1 MMASRAATTT
11 DLLTE
16 ATVRIDIGG
25 EPNGS
30 GFFISPGYV
39 VTCAHVIDPYLE
51 TSAIARPTLGIVDTF
66 GRTHRLAGTPQVD
79 AATDLALLQLAE
91 ADTRVATV
99 LLDDGFEA
107 MDSLQSFGYPE
118 TKPDGESVTFEVE
131 GRTGGPVSSIKFKEG
146 QVRPGT
152 SGAPL
157 LNLRTGAVCGI
168 VVRTRNEQTSLGG
181 YGIRITTLLSVFER
195 VSKINDE
202 ANVADSRWLNSLD
215 AEQRPRFRLALTS
228 PADSTEFVLRV
239 GPDGDEWRV
248 DVVEVP
254 GDTVAAVPVDLNS
267 VRNEVP
273 RLFRA
278 WKLQRRIDE
287 GEQSRLLGRVLY
299 RSVMPAEIAKEFER
313 LAFAE
318 RSQVNV
324 SLHFDASMD
333 ADLIHLPWEHL
344 YLENGSRNLSVGTAP
359 QATFARVCDPRPIS
373 DPPAA
378 PSSASVLLLSAP
390 ARSLNDEST
399 RAAEAI
405 VGVVTAVGA
414 TSLARPDS
422 TLTLDELEDF
432 IAAGA
437 NVDVVHYI
445 GYGRYFSAHDEIAMR
460 GDSPAEAEFVDPEQ
474 LGQAMFPRPPRLV
487 VLQTFL
493 DDVLVPVDP
502 TAFAMPLLNQGV
514 EAVVAFPYPL
524 SGNIASKAAAGL
536 YERLASGMPIRTAV
550 QELRRSER
558 ASPWSRPALFMR
570 RPSDIALVSAG

>member
-1 MMASRAATTT
+1 MASPAATTS

-30 GFFISPGYV
+30 GFFISPAYV

-51 TSAIARPTLGIVDTF
+51 TSAIARPTLDIVDTF
-66 GRTHRLAGTPQVD
+66 GRTHRLAGNPQVD
-79 AATDLALLQLAE
+79 TATDLALLQLAE

-107 MDSLQSFGYPE
+107 TDSLQSFGFPE
-118 TKPDGESVTFEVE
+118 KKPNGESATFEVE
-131 GRTGGPVSSIKFKEG
+131 GRTGDPVSGIKFKEG

-168 VVRTRNEQTSLGG
+168 VVRTRNEQNSLGG
-181 YGIRITTLLSVFER
+181 YGIRTTTLLSVFER
-195 VSKINDE
+195 VSKINAE
-202 ANVADSRWLNSLD
+202 AHVGDQRWLSSLRAD
-215 AEQRPRFRLALTS
+215 QRPRFRSSS
-228 PADSTEFVLRV
+228 PSPSETTEFVLRV
-239 GPDGDEWRV
+239 APEGDEWG
-248 DVVEVP
+248 VEARQVP
-254 GDTVAAVPVDLNS
+254 GGTVAAVPVDLNS

-299 RSVMPAEIAKEFER
+299 RSIMPPSVGVEFER

-324 SLHFDASMD
+324 SLHFEASMD

-344 YLENGSRNLSVGTAP
+344 YLENGNRSLSVGTAP
-359 QATFARVCDPRPIS
+359 QVTFARVCEPEPAG

-378 PSSASVLLLSAP
+378 PASAAVLVLSAP
-390 ARSLNDEST
+390 PRSLDDECVK
-399 RAAEAI
+399 AAGAVAGI
-405 VGVVTAVGA
+405 IRGVGA
-414 TSLARPDS
+414 TTLAREDS
-422 TLTLDELEDF
+422 GLTLDDLEDF
-432 IAAGA
+432 IATGN
-437 NVDVVHYI
+437 NVDVVHYV
-445 GYGRYFSAHDEIAMR
+445 GYGRYYSAHDEIAMH
-460 GDSPAEAEFVDPEQ
+460 GDGSQEPEFVDAEQ
-474 LGQAMFPRPPRLV
+474 LAQAMFPRPPRLV
-487 VLQTFL
+487 VFQTFL

-524 SGNIASKAAAGL
+524 TGNIASKAASGL
-536 YERLASGMPIRTAV
+536 YERLAAGVPIRTAV

-570 RPSDIALVSAG
+570 RPSDIALVSAR